1 MHIAVSRAGGLKLK
15 EMDSRLNIHPGI
27 ALKILSIGFLA
38 IFCVISC
45 TTPGTYGKGIYENA
59 YTVYQAPDP
68 GPGWK
73 RLIAGD
79 ADLAFWNKKL
89 AAFIMVNSTCNGYR
103 DAPVAALANHLFI
116 GIEKK
121 KFIKQDDA
129 PLDGRQAI
137 YSEVEGMMDG
147 APVRVAAYTLVKN
160 YCTYDLSYSA
170 PLSVFEKGRPAFE
183 KLAGRFKV
191 IKRKRK
197 N

>member
-1 MHIAVSRAGGLKLK
+1 M
-15 EMDSRLNIHPGI
+15 HPGLM
-27 ALKILSIGFLA
+27 LKIMAIVVLA
-38 IFCVISC
+38 VLCVISC
-45 TTPGTYGKGIYENA
+45 STLGTYGEGVYEND
-59 YTVYQAPDP
+59 YTVYRAPEP
-68 GPGWK
+68 GPGWE
-73 RLIAGD
+73 RLSIGD

-89 AAFIMVNSTCNGYR
+89 AAFIMVNSTCNEYR

-121 KFIKQDDA
+121 KFIKQDGA

-170 PLSVFEKGRPAFE
+170 PLSVFETGRPAFE